1 MAHLHS
7 RGAGRRSRHW
17 RHSRQVANGPGCKAR
32 AAPGRDP
39 ALLEEPG
46 DRRAYAK
53 YVEGVRPSATQQAG
67 SFPAPQQAGYNLV
80 ILIML
85 MTVMGIL
92 LAAALPMWSTAIK
105 RDKEEELI
113 SRGWQYAEAIR
124 VFQRRYQ
131 RLPVTLEELA
141 KVRPRCIRQQ
151 WKDPMTKD
159 GNWRLIPLH
168 GEGTRFVQPQSP
180 GADKEGPSR
189 SATPESGKQ
198 VVSVGP
204 FIGVASRSE
213 ESSELVFF
221 GQTRYDAWE
230 FTVTRLSGGGGL
242 PNPLP
247 PAPPPKNPPPGG
259 NRGGTGAPA
268 GWGTVT
274 PVRGGAG
281 VPGVGP
287 GPLPPGAVRTGG
299 LVLSARWL
307 GRPFPNFAPVGATL
321 PGQSGAGSGSSPTKP
336 TKPGSPPG

>member
-1 MAHLHS
+1 MIVS
-7 RGAGRRSRHW
+7 
-17 RHSRQVANGPGCKAR
+17 K
-32 AAPGRDP
+32 
-39 ALLEEPG
+39 
-46 DRRAYAK
+46 
-53 YVEGVRPSATQQAG
+53 
-67 SFPAPQQAGYNLV
+67 QAGYNLV

-168 GEGTRFVQPQSP
+168 GEGTRLPLPSP
-180 GADKEGPSR
+180 GVDKEVPSR
-189 SATPESGKQ
+189 SATPEAGKKE
-198 VVSVGP
+198 VSVGP

-230 FTVTRLSGGGGL
+230 FTMTKLTGGGGF
-242 PNPLP
+242 
-247 PAPPPKNPPPGG
+247 PGGGSFGGGAGGSGAGRG
-259 NRGGTGAPA
+259 NRGGTGAQA
-268 GWGTVT
+268 GGGTVT
-274 PVRGGAG
+274 PERGGAG

-299 LVLSARWL
+299 LVLSTRWL

>member
-1 MAHLHS
+1 MIVS
-7 RGAGRRSRHW
+7 RR
-17 RHSRQVANGPGCKAR
+17 
-32 AAPGRDP
+32 
-39 ALLEEPG
+39 
-46 DRRAYAK
+46 
-53 YVEGVRPSATQQAG
+53 EG
-67 SFPAPQQAGYNLV
+67 GYNLV

-159 GNWRLIPLH
+159 GSWRLIPLH
-168 GEGTRFVQPQSP
+168 GEGNRLPPPSP
-180 GADKEGPSR
+180 GVDKEVPSR
-189 SATPESGKQ
+189 SATPEAGKQ

-230 FTVTRLSGGGGL
+230 FTMTKLTGGGGFQGG
-242 PNPLP
+242 
-247 PAPPPKNPPPGG
+247 PPPGG
-259 NRGGTGAPA
+259 PDGSRGNKGDGGSRGNLGGGMGGAGA
-268 GWGTVT
+268 GTVT

-287 GPLPPGAVRTGG
+287 GPLPPGAVRLGG
-299 LVLSARWL
+299 LVLSTRWL